1 LSSWQRPSD
10 MRRSQCNCVRYLQ
23 CKTRHIPDRETISVV
38 CVRVRV
44 HVRVLVRVCVGG
56 QGWKTEELFETISIL
71 FNHRILCIMSDN
83 ESLQSPYHFGVY

>member
-1 LSSWQRPSD
+1 MHAGVHS
-10 MRRSQCNCVRYLQ
+10 RY
-23 CKTRHIPDRETISVV
+23 KAV
-38 CVRVRV
+38 CVLG